1 MCYVKNIIEYI
12 LFLSLSFL
20 CRLLGLNL
28 SRKFASVISFFFF
41 YLLPIRK
48 DVVFDN
54 LKHAFPELSSN
65 QIKKL
70 AYGTYKNFAI
80 TLVEILYLPWT
91 SDEQIRKVVNFKYL
105 DLIDKREKE
114 GNGVILLS
122 GHFGNWEYC
131 AISVGAQLNKKLSV
145 IVKPQRNNLVNDWMN
160 RARTRWTNEVV
171 PLGASIRNVY
181 AVLMKKG
188 VVAMVADQRGPE
200 ESIKLE
206 FFGRKTSV
214 YTGPAVLSL
223 KMNVPIIYGITI
235 RQPDFSYRCDVVEIS
250 RENLPGDYDEKVK
263 VLSERI
269 LIYLEDVIR
278 KNPEQWFWMHKRWKH

>member
-1 MCYVKNIIEYI
+1 MKNIIEYI
-12 LFLSLSFL
+12 LFLSLSYL
-20 CRLLGLNL
+20 CRLLGLSL
-28 SRKFASVISFFFF
+28 SRKFASLISIFFF

-54 LKHAFPELSSN
+54 LKNAFPELSSN

-91 SDEQIRKVVNFKYL
+91 SDEQIKNVVNFKDL

-145 IVKPQRNNLVNDWMN
+145 IVKPQRNNFVNDWMN

-188 VVAMVADQRGPE
+188 IVAMVADQRGPE

-235 RQPDFSYRCDVVEIS
+235 RQPDFSYRCNVVEIS
-250 RENLPGDYDEKVK
+250 RENLPDNYDEKVK

-269 LIYLEDVIR
+269 LRYLEDVIR

>member
-1 MCYVKNIIEYI
+1 MKNIIEYI
-12 LFLSLSFL
+12 LFLSLSYL
-20 CRLLGLNL
+20 CRLLGLSL
-28 SRKFASVISFFFF
+28 SRKFASLISIFFF

-54 LKHAFPELSSN
+54 LKNAFPELSSN

-91 SDEQIRKVVNFKYL
+91 SDEQIKNVVNFKDL

-145 IVKPQRNNLVNDWMN
+145 IVKPQRNNFVNDWMN

-188 VVAMVADQRGPE
+188 IVAMVADQRGPE
-200 ESIKLE
+200 EGIKLE

-235 RQPDFSYRCDVVEIS
+235 RQPDFSYRCNVVEIS
-250 RENLPGDYDEKVK
+250 RENLPDNYDEKVK

-269 LIYLEDVIR
+269 LRYLEDVIR

>member
-54 LKHAFPELSSN
+54 LKHAFPELLSN

-70 AYGTYKNFAI
+70 AYGTYKNFSI

-91 SDEQIRKVVNFKYL
+91 SDEQIKNVVNFKYL

>member
-1 MCYVKNIIEYI
+1 MKNIIEYI
-12 LFLSLSFL
+12 LFLSLSYL
-20 CRLLGLNL
+20 CRLLGLSL
-28 SRKFASVISFFFF
+28 SRKFASLISIFFF

-54 LKHAFPELSSN
+54 LKLAFPELSSN

-91 SDEQIRKVVNFKYL
+91 SDEQIKNVVNFKDL

-145 IVKPQRNNLVNDWMN
+145 IVKPQRNNFVNDWMN

-188 VVAMVADQRGPE
+188 IVAMVADQRGPE
-200 ESIKLE
+200 EGIKLE

-235 RQPDFSYRCDVVEIS
+235 RQPDFSYRCNVVEIS
-250 RENLPGDYDEKVK
+250 RENLPDNYDEKVK

-269 LIYLEDVIR
+269 LRYLEDVIR

>member
-1 MCYVKNIIEYI
+1 MKNIIEYI
-12 LFLSLSFL
+12 LFLSLSYL
-20 CRLLGLNL
+20 CRLLGLSL
-28 SRKFASVISFFFF
+28 SRKFASLISIFFF

-54 LKHAFPELSSN
+54 LKLAFPELSSN

-91 SDEQIRKVVNFKYL
+91 SDEQIKNVVNFKDL

-145 IVKPQRNNLVNDWMN
+145 IVKPQRNNFVNDWMN

-188 VVAMVADQRGPE
+188 IVAMVADQRGPE
-200 ESIKLE
+200 EGIKLE

-223 KMNVPIIYGITI
+223 KMNVPIIYGFTI
-235 RQPDFSYRCDVVEIS
+235 RQPDFSYRCNVVEIS
-250 RENLPGDYDEKVK
+250 RENLPYNYDEKVK

-269 LIYLEDVIR
+269 LRYLEDVIR

>member
-1 MCYVKNIIEYI
+1 MKNIIEYI
-12 LFLSLSFL
+12 LFLSLSYL
-20 CRLLGLNL
+20 CRLLGLSL
-28 SRKFASVISFFFF
+28 SRKFASLISIFFF

-54 LKHAFPELSSN
+54 LKNAFPELSSN

-91 SDEQIRKVVNFKYL
+91 SDEQIKNVVNFKDL

-145 IVKPQRNNLVNDWMN
+145 IVKPQRNNFVNDWMN

-188 VVAMVADQRGPE
+188 IVAMVADQRGPE

-235 RQPDFSYRCDVVEIS
+235 RQPDFSYRCNVVEIS
-250 RENLPGDYDEKVK
+250 RENLPYNYDEKVK

-269 LIYLEDVIR
+269 LRYLEDVIR

>member
-1 MCYVKNIIEYI
+1 MKNIIEYI
-12 LFLSLSFL
+12 LFLFLSYI

-28 SRKFASVISFFFF
+28 SRKFSSVISFFFF
-41 YLLPIRK
+41 YILPIRK

-54 LKHAFPELSSN
+54 LRHAFPQSTN
-65 QIKKL
+65 DQIKKT
-70 AYGTYKNFAI
+70 AYGSYKNFAI

-91 SDEQIRKVVNFKYL
+91 TNEQIEKVVYFNNIE
-105 DLIDKREKE
+105 LISKREQEK
-114 GNGVILLS
+114 NGVILLS

-131 AISVGAQLNKKLSV
+131 AISVGAQLDKKLSV
-145 IVKPQRNNLVNDWMN
+145 IVKPQRNPFVNEWMN

-188 VVAMVADQRGPE
+188 IVAMVADQRGPE

-214 YTGPAVLSL
+214 YTGPAVLSI
-223 KMNVPIIYGITI
+223 KMNVPIIYGITV
-235 RQPDFSYRCDVVEIS
+235 RKPDFSYHCDIHEIS
-250 RENLPGDYDEKVK
+250 RDNLPEEYDEKVK
-263 VLSERI
+263 VLSERM
-269 LIYLEDVIR
+269 LKYLEEVIR
-278 KNPEQWFWMHKRWKH
+278 KYPDQWFWMHKRWKH